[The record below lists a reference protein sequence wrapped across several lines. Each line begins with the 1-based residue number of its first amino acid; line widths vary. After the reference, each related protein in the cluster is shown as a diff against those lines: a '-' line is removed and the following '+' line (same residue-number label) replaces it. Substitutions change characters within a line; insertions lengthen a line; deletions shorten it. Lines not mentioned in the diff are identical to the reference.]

1 MAPADGE
8 CFTRFLSDVAN
19 VEPPAKFNYPFA
31 YTPHP
36 LAIMAARELQAYI
49 ESQTE
54 WAYDFGLERADTY
67 GKMFGVLVVES
78 AEMGLGYL
86 SAFSGTMDGAAILSR
101 FVPPVYDRLQD
112 DGFFRTWEALV
123 EAATERIRVLSDD
136 LEFANLRDL
145 ETRLIADGDRE
156 IATLALA
163 AAGAKADRRILRE
176 RAAATLSEA
185 ELSLVEERLNTESAD
200 WAYRLKDLKRQWRRK
215 REATRLALAGHQR
228 ALDELVARRAELSAD
243 IQRRLF
249 EQYHFLNAQGEAKHL
264 LDIFPSQSGVAPS
277 GAGECAAPK
286 LLQYAF
292 ANGLRPV
299 CLAEFWWGASPSS
312 EVRKHGNFYP
322 ACKSKCEPILRHML
336 VGVETDPNPVT
347 ARLRANASEPLHVI
361 FEDEWLA
368 VVDKP
373 IDLLSTPGKEV
384 RDSVYTRALAR
395 FTEATG
401 PVLVHR
407 LDGATSGVM
416 VLAKSPDVYAHIQK
430 QFLHRTIAKQYVAVL
445 EEVPNVVLAGQ
456 TEGLIDLPLRVDLDD
471 RPRQMVC
478 HSFGKAALTRW
489 QLTSVDDGCAR
500 MRFFPVTGRTHQL
513 RVHAAHRD
521 GLGVPIRGDDL
532 YGRPAD
538 RLHLHA
544 EQLQLVHPIT
554 AATMTFRS
562 DPDF

>member
-1 MAPADGE
+1 MARDSGE
-8 CFTRFLSDVAN
+8 CFTRFVADVAE

-36 LAIMAARELQAYI
+36 LAIVAARELQAHI

-54 WAYDFGLERADTY
+54 WAYDFGRERADTY

-78 AEMGLGYL
+78 AEMGFGYL
-86 SAFSGTMDGAAILSR
+86 SAFSGNLAGATILNR
-101 FVPPVYDRLQD
+101 FVPPVYNRLQD
-112 DGFFRTWEALV
+112 DGFFRTCEALV
-123 EAATERIRVLSDD
+123 EAATEQIRVLSHDP
-136 LEFANLRDL
+136 EFTKLRDL

-156 IATLALA
+156 IAALALA
-163 AAGAKADRRILRE
+163 ATGAKADRRIVRE
-176 RAAATLSEA
+176 RAAATLPEA
-185 ELSLVEERLNTESAD
+185 ELSVVGERLNSESAD
-200 WAYRLKDLKRQWRRK
+200 WAFRLKDLKRQWRRK
-215 REATRLALAGHQR
+215 REANRLALAGYQL

-249 EQYHFLNAQGEAKHL
+249 EQYYFLNGQGVAKHL
-264 LDIFPSQSGVAPS
+264 LDIFPSESGVAPS

-299 CLAEFWWGASPSS
+299 CLAEFWWGS
-312 EVRKHGNFYP
+312 FYP

-347 ARLRANASEPLHVI
+347 ARLRAHASETLNVI

-416 VLAKSPDVYAHIQK
+416 VLAKSPDVYTQIQK
-430 QFLHRTIAKQYVAVL
+430 QFLDRTIAKQYVAVL
-445 EEVPNVVLAGQ
+445 EEVPDVVLAGQ

-489 QLTSVDDGCAR
+489 QLTSIDDGRAR

-521 GLGVPIRGDDL
+521 GLSVPIRGDDL
-532 YGRPAD
+532 YGCPAD

-544 EQLQLVHPIT
+544 EQLQLVHPISDT
-554 AATMTFRS
+554 LMTFRS
-562 DPDF
+562 EPNF